1 MKKDLTEVKGY
12 IYKVTAPN
20 DKIYIGQTIRLKN
33 RKYSYKNNDF
43 KTQTKLWNSCQK
55 HNWNPID
62 NFEIIEECLCGEN
75 KSFLNE
81 REIYWIA
88 FYDSFNKGLNCNLG
102 GGSNFGYKVSDE
114 TKLKMSKAARGR
126 KFSEDHKQKLSN
138 AKKGKITWNTG
149 KVASIESKKKMSDA
163 RNKLFA
169 EGYQSYNKGIKK
181 TEKEKQNMSE
191 KMLQYYSENISF
203 CKDKKLEEIVGIE
216 KAIEMKK
223 EMRDRN
229 LGKKLSEDHKQ
240 KISENNK
247 GKLHNDVKNVSI
259 NGIIYRS
266 CKEAAEFYKCTTQ
279 NIFYKLKNTNKK
291 YKDWFFTNL

>member
-1 MKKDLTEVKGY
+1 MKKNLTEVKGY
-12 IYKVTAPN
+12 IYKLTAPN
-20 DKIYIGQTIRLKN
+20 DKIYIGQTITPKN
-33 RKYSYKNNDF
+33 RKYSYKNNNF

-75 KSFLNE
+75 KSFINE

-114 TKLKMSKAARGR
+114 TKLKMSKAA
-126 KFSEDHKQKLSN
+126 
-138 AKKGKITWNTG
+138 KGH
-149 KVASIESKKKMSDA
+149 
-163 RNKLFA
+163 
-169 EGYQSYNKGIKK
+169 QSYNKGIKK

-191 KMLQYYSENISF
+191 KKLQYYSENISF
-203 CKDKKLEEIVGIE
+203 CKNKKLEEIVGIE
-216 KAIEMKK
+216 KAVEMKK
-223 EMRDRN
+223 EMRNRN

-279 NIFYKLKNTNKK
+279 NIFYKLKNTNEK
-291 YKDWFFTNL
+291 YKEWFIL